1 MRQEVNYI
9 DIPDSLFIEAHK
21 VRDIVKARPLNKRE
35 KEQAGRGTPDIR
47 IDPIIGTSYLITREM
62 LVNNFRY
69 TNGKK
74 IKTSG
79 WSSDKQY
86 VVYRNNQEVVR
97 VMQVP
102 LSNTVKING
111 TMANEKNRRLGDY
124 IVCPINSDG
133 TPNRNEASIVSAAI
147 FKKMCYIPE
156 QDVIVNHRG
165 SHNRLFNLGAAI
177 QNRLNRQSSKVTNN
191 FDNIMQRPNSNTINN
206 KIAMG
211 GGFSGVNR
219 NMASQN
225 SVTPRVNNAE
235 TKTELPPAYNN
246 RNNYQYQIISQIHNN
261 FGKRIGFV
269 IQAINGETKE
279 ISKDTAI
286 KLALGKKLAN
296 VEVVTTSSGEK
307 FLRGNSIKL
316 DDLPIIYK

>member
-86 VVYRNNQEVVR
+86 VVYRNTQEVVR

-111 TMANEKNRRLGDY
+111 VMANEKNRRLGDY
-124 IVCPINSDG
+124 IVCSINSDG
-133 TPNRNEASIVSAAI
+133 TPNRNDASIVSAAI
-147 FKKMCYIPE
+147 FKKMCYVPE
-156 QDVIVNHRG
+156 QDVITRHRG

-177 QNRLNRQSSKVTNN
+177 QNRLNRQASKVTNN
-191 FDNIMQRPNSNTINN
+191 FDNIMQRPNSNTVNN
-206 KIAMG
+206 KTVMG

-225 SVTPRVNNAE
+225 SVTPRVNNVG
-235 TKTELPPAYNN
+235 TKTELPPTYNN

-269 IQAINGETKE
+269 IQAINGGTKE

-286 KLALGKKLAN
+286 KLTLDKKLAN

-307 FLRGNSIKL
+307 FLRGNSIRL